1 MILTV
6 RVYLNH
12 DAALRSW
19 VERQLGQTIPVDVNA
34 ADFLFDFV
42 LESKAEEADAL
53 VQKFKARPLH
63 ARTHTHTFTYT
74 HAHALIHPL
83 THTHVTPHTET

>member
-1 MILTV
+1 M
-6 RVYLNH
+6 YLNH

-53 VQKFKARPLH
+53 VQKFKARLLH
-63 ARTHTHTFTYT
+63 ARTRTRTHSYT
-74 HAHALIHPL
+74 HLRTLTSHHTLRLSDLTRAIGHP
-83 THTHVTPHTET
+83 